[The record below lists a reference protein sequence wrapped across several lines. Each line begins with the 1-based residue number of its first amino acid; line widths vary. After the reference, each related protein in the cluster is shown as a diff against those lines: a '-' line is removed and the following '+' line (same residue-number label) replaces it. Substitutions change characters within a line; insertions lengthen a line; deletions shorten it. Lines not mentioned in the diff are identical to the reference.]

1 MYALKGSKTKGF
13 VFFAY
18 KESFFCEKV
27 ERIYNIKEK
36 KVLTKSRNKYTMYKE
51 RLFYNAVIKFT
62 LYLIV
67 DKFA

>member
-36 KVLTKSRNKYTMYKE
+36 KEEISPWESFPKKRGELWLKN
-51 RLFYNAVIKFT
+51 
-62 LYLIV
+62 
-67 DKFA
+67 